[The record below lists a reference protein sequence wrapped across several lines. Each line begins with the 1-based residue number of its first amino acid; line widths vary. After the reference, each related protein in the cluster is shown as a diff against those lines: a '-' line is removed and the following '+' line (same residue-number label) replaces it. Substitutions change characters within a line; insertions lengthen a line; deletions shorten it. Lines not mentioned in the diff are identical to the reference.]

1 MPPKDLTRRKKRRL
15 SVRGLAVLLMLF
27 AVLLAAVIFGLTS
40 IKGSPKDR
48 LTELPFAAGAEY
60 GFTDKGIMTIKGD
73 KLLYYTLNG
82 EAEWEL
88 PLTIANCSLSAGGN
102 YAVLY
107 TQNVVQAIS
116 ESGAALFPSLEFSGR
131 VLSVRC
137 GAKVIAVLKEEDDAS
152 RFIYLYDLAGTRLDK
167 LELKSN
173 TLLNY
178 GFDDSRGFLWTLMVN
193 TEASLPVCT
202 VSTYNVATHSDTGA
216 MTKEGQLIERVYFSD
231 GRTYACGTN
240 HLIVYGST
248 GKEESS
254 VLIYGW
260 KVLDFLP
267 GKTPMALLALRQ
279 ESKALSVAAK
289 ILSIDSGAEY
299 KFRLPANTLG
309 AFFHSGRVLIVLPN
323 KLVYYSLK
331 GEYLSETALSET
343 ADGVALM
350 KGHAVLRC
358 GEKLFLLP

>member
-1 MPPKDLTRRKKRRL
+1 MPPKDTSRRKKRRL

-27 AVLLAAVIFGLTS
+27 AVLVAAVVFGLS
-40 IKGSPKDR
+40 RIKGSPKDR
-48 LTELPFAAGAEY
+48 LIELPFAAGAEY
-60 GFTDKGIMTIKGD
+60 GFTDRGIMTIGGE
-73 KLLYYTLNG
+73 KLIYCTQNG
-82 EAEWEL
+82 EMEWEL
-88 PLTIANCSLSAGGN
+88 PLTIASCKLATGGN

-137 GAKVIAVLKEEDDAS
+137 GEKVIAVLKEEDDAS

-167 LELKSN
+167 LELKTN

-178 GFDDSRGFLWTLMVN
+178 GFDDSRGFLWTLMIN

-202 VSTYNVATHSDTGA
+202 VSTYNVDTHSDTGA

-231 GRTYACGTN
+231 SKTYACGTN

-254 VLIYGW
+254 ALIYGW

-267 GKTPMALLALRQ
+267 GKAPMALLALRQ
-279 ESKALSVAAK
+279 ESNAVSVAAK
-289 ILSIDSGAEY
+289 VLSIDSGEEY

-309 AFFHSGRVLIVLPN
+309 AYFYSGKIAIVLPN

-331 GEYLSETALSET
+331 GEYLSETLLLET
-343 ADGVALM
+343 ANAAALQ
-350 KGHAVLRC
+350 KGRIVLTC
-358 GEKLFLLP
+358 GDKLFLLP

>member
-1 MPPKDLTRRKKRRL
+1 MPPKDLSRSKKRRL
-15 SVRGLAVLLMLF
+15 SVRGLAVLLLLF
-27 AVLLAAVIFGLTS
+27 AVLLAAVIFGLTR

-48 LTELPFAAGAEY
+48 LIELPFAAGAEY
-60 GFTDKGIMTIKGD
+60 GFTDKGIMTINGE
-73 KLLYYTLNG
+73 KLLYCAPDG
-82 EAEWEL
+82 EVEWEL
-88 PLTIANCSLSAGGN
+88 PLTISGCRLATGAN

-116 ESGAALFPSLEFSGR
+116 ESGTVLFPSLEFSGR

-152 RFIYLYDLAGTRLDK
+152 RFIYLYDLAGTRLDR

-231 GRTYACGTN
+231 SRTYACGTN

-254 VLIYGW
+254 ALIYGW

-267 GKTPMALLALRQ
+267 GKPPMALLALRQ
-279 ESKALSVAAK
+279 ESNAVSVAAK
-289 ILSIDSGAEY
+289 VLSVDSGTEY

-309 AFFHSGRVLIVLPN
+309 AYFYSGKVLVVLPA

-331 GEYLSETALSET
+331 GEYLSETALTET
-343 ADGVALM
+343 ANGATLQ
-350 KGHAVLRC
+350 KGRVVIRC
-358 GEKLFLLP
+358 GDRLFLLP